1 EETELASVMAA
12 AYAFIYPSL
21 FEGFGVPV
29 AEAMKCRVPVLTS
42 KDSAME
48 EISEGAALYFDP
60 KNIDDM
66 ADKLMRIYK
75 DEDGRKALIE
85 NGIVAAQK
93 YTWQQTADA
102 VWESIRKAAG

>member
-1 EETELASVMAA
+1 
-12 AYAFIYPSL
+12 
-21 FEGFGVPV
+21 
-29 AEAMKCRVPVLTS
+29 
-42 KDSAME
+42 
-48 EISEGAALYFDP
+48 
-60 KNIDDM
+60 M

-85 NGIVAAQK
+85 NGIVIAQK